1 MSKDLGR
8 MNWEEA
14 KKACAD
20 LGDGWR
26 LPTMDELKKMYELKD
41 KIGGFEKGFYW
52 SSMESSKSSA
62 SGLFFRNDNTPNN
75 LKINKSH
82 VRAVRD
88 LK

>member
-26 LPTMDELKKMYELKD
+26 LPTMDELKKMYEFKD
-41 KIGGFEKGFYW
+41 KIGGFEYDFY
-52 SSMESSKSSA
+52 KSSTENDDGVWSFFFGQGYA
-62 SGLFFRNDNTPNN
+62 SSGP
-75 LKINKSH
+75 KSATSF